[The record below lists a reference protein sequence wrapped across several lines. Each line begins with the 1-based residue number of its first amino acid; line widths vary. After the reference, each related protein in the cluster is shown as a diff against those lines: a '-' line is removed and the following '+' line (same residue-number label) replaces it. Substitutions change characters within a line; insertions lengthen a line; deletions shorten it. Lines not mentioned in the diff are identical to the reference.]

1 MPGPDAPA
9 IGSVVLADR
18 SVLADQGLA
27 EPGRF
32 VPTAEMG
39 FGAFSDQ
46 SDAIA
51 ADAALLNALAPAV
64 DPAVDSIGPIATVST
79 CSGTDDLASAIA
91 ARTAAL
97 AEAMEGAAV
106 GLAAQRAGLP
116 FAEVRVISNTT
127 GDRAN
132 QVWDLDGAL
141 AVLAK
146 VFGPAQTA

>member
-1 MPGPDAPA
+1 VGGALPGPSSPT
-9 IGSVVLADR
+9 IRSVVLADR

-27 EPGRF
+27 EPGQY

-51 ADAALLNALAPAV
+51 ADAALLDALAPAV
-64 DPAVDSIGPIATVST
+64 DHVGAISTVST

-91 ARTAAL
+91 GRTAAL